1 VVRKAAPSND
11 CLSFCFDTAVVVVE
25 AAELTLEVLLVGMV
39 DPVELLVVLLLLL
52 AADDSPAALMVMIF
66 FVWRVGGGGRAM
78 EKVVG
83 ENVAGERRRGQRAD
97 VCLASAGRMDLHVE

>member
-1 VVRKAAPSND
+1 M
-11 CLSFCFDTAVVVVE
+11 VVVE

-66 FVWRVGGGGRAM
+66 FVWRVCGAVARDGIKLEKMWRERGDVVRA
-78 EKVVG
+78 
-83 ENVAGERRRGQRAD
+83 RAD